1 MKHRL
6 CLVAIVAGVL
16 SASET
21 VAASSHAATGGS
33 SYEDLLVLFREWRRF
48 QQPQMTGGVPDYTAG
63 AMERQRR
70 ELVGYQKRLAA
81 IDARS
86 WPVAQRID
94 RELVR
99 AEMNGLEF
107 DHRVLQPWAKDPA
120 FYRVIHPSE
129 SDIPSVVEG
138 PLLAGSTF
146 LWRYVPPLSESDLTD
161 LRTRLQAIPKLLQ
174 QARTSL
180 SGDARDLWLLGIR
193 VKKDEGQALEAFAK
207 KAAPHHPDLVGDIE
221 RARQAIDAFRGW
233 LEAALPRK
241 KGRVGM
247 GIENYDWYLKN
258 VHLVPYTWRDE
269 VTLFERELARA
280 RAQLALVRQRNRGLP
295 ELEPAPSA
303 EEHARRSGNAVTEL
317 VRFWGEKDVMTVPPF
332 VDPALRERLSGFA
345 PKDRP
350 RDFFTQVD
358 LREPLLLRCHGI
370 HWFDLARMAKEP
382 HASPIRREPSLYNI
396 WDGRA
401 EGLATGMEEMMLSAG
416 LFAGRPRSDELV
428 YVMIANRAARGLAG
442 LKVHAGQ
449 LTVEEAL
456 RFAADNTPYGWLI
469 ADGETNWGEQQLYLQ
484 QPGYGTSYL
493 TGKAQ
498 IEGLLG
504 ERARELGERFT
515 LKGFFDGFFASGMIP
530 VSLIR
535 WEMTGDETAV
545 ARLR

>member
-6 CLVAIVAGVL
+6 CLVALVAGSL
-16 SASET
+16 APDL
-21 VAASSHAATGGS
+21 VAAPSSAGPAGS
-33 SYEDLLVLFREWRRF
+33 RYEDLVGLFREWRAF
-48 QQPQMTGGVPDYTAG
+48 QQPPMSAGVPDYSVA
-63 AMERQRR
+63 AMGKQAR
-70 ELVGYQKRLAA
+70 ELAGYQKHLTA
-81 IDARS
+81 IDTRG

-94 RELVR
+94 WELVR

-107 DHRVLQPWAKDPA
+107 DHRVLRPWARDPA

-129 SDIPSVVEG
+129 SDIPSIVEG
-138 PLLAGSTF
+138 PILAGSIF
-146 LWRYVPPLSESDLTD
+146 LWRYAPPLTATELAE
-161 LRTRLQAIPKLLQ
+161 LRSRLHAIPKVLE
-174 QARTSL
+174 QAKTNL
-180 SGDARDLWLLGIR
+180 VEDARDLWLLGIR
-193 VKKDEGQALEAFAK
+193 VKRDESGALEEFAK
-207 KAAPHHPDLVGDIE
+207 KAAPHHPDLAADVE
-221 RARQAIDAFRGW
+221 RARQAVDAFRGW
-233 LEAALPRK
+233 LEAELPRK
-241 KGRVGM
+241 KGRVGV
-247 GIENYDWYLKN
+247 GVENYDWYLEN
-258 VHLVPYTWRDE
+258 VHLVPYTWLDE
-269 VTLFERELARA
+269 VALFERELGRA
-280 RAQLALVRQRNRGLP
+280 RAQLALVRERNRGLP
-295 ELEPAPSA
+295 ELEPAPAA
-303 EEHARRSGNAVTEL
+303 EEHARRSGAAVTEL
-317 VRFWGEKDVMTVPPF
+317 VRFLQDKDVMTVPDY
-332 VDPALRERLSGFA
+332 VEPALRARLAGFV

-370 HWFDLARMAKEP
+370 HWFDLARMAREP
-382 HASPIRREPSLYNI
+382 HASPIRREASLYNI

-428 YVMIANRAARGLAG
+428 YVLIANRAARGLAG

-469 ADGETNWGEQQLYLQ
+469 AEGETNWGEQQLYLQ

-498 IEGLLG
+498 IERLLG
-504 ERARELGERFT
+504 ERARALGERFT

-535 WEMTGDETAV
+535 WEMTGDETEI